1 MRSEVREAD
10 MRSLD
15 RRRMYEIFAPLDADE
30 RLPRELLL
38 EGRRFRSLGRREAA
52 GVLWL
57 PSLLLT
63 LSAVNWM
70 GGSGSA
76 AVGAA
81 AGALVALGVFAK
93 SGKRQAASRRVAP
106 RSEG

>member
-1 MRSEVREAD
+1 
-10 MRSLD
+10 MRSLE

-63 LSAVNWM
+63 LTAVTWM
-70 GGSGSA
+70 GGSGPAVIGVAA
-76 AVGAA
+76 AV
-81 AGALVALGVFAK
+81 LVGLGLFAQ
-93 SGKRQAASRRVAP
+93 SGKR
-106 RSEG
+106 

>member
-1 MRSEVREAD
+1 MRTEVREAD

-15 RRRMYEIFAPLDADE
+15 RRRMYEIFAPLDANE

-57 PSLLLT
+57 PLLLASLT
-63 LSAVNWM
+63 TAGWLGLGAATAV
-70 GGSGSA
+70 GSA
-76 AVGAA
+76 AVV
-81 AGALVALGVFAK
+81 LVGLSLFAK
-93 SGKRQAASRRVAP
+93 SGKR
-106 RSEG
+106 

>member
-1 MRSEVREAD
+1 VNTLPREEL
-10 MRSLD
+10 RSLD

-38 EGRRFRSLGRREAA
+38 DGRRFKSLGRREAA

-57 PSLLLT
+57 PSLLLSLT
-63 LSAVNWM
+63 AVRWM
-70 GGSGSA
+70 GGSAPA

-81 AGALVALGVFAK
+81 AAVLGALVLFAK
-93 SGKRQAASRRVAP
+93 SGKR
-106 RSEG
+106 

>member
-1 MRSEVREAD
+1 MRSGVRD
-10 MRSLD
+10 GDLRSLD
-15 RRRMYEIFAPLDADE
+15 RRRMYEIFSPLDADE

-63 LSAVNWM
+63 LTAVKWM
-70 GGSGSA
+70 GGSGLA

-81 AGALVALGVFAK
+81 GGVLVALGIFAR
-93 SGKRQAASRRVAP
+93 SGKR
-106 RSEG
+106 

>member
-1 MRSEVREAD
+1 

-15 RRRMYEIFAPLDADE
+15 RQRMYEIFAPLDAGE

-63 LSAVNWM
+63 LTAVRWL

-81 AGALVALGVFAK
+81 AGVLVALGVFAR
-93 SGKRQAASRRVAP
+93 SGKR
-106 RSEG
+106 

>member
-1 MRSEVREAD
+1 MRAEVREAD

-52 GVLWL
+52 GILWL
-57 PSLLLT
+57 PLLL
-63 LSAVNWM
+63 LSLTAVTWV
-70 GGSGSA
+70 GGNA
-76 AVGAA
+76 LIALGAA
-81 AGALVALGVFAK
+81 AVLFVCLGLFAR
-93 SGKRQAASRRVAP
+93 SGER
-106 RSEG
+106 